1 MKYILATPT
10 GIRVSGNSGDN
21 EWEQETMNGSPA
33 PVIIQYKL
41 LGPFVT
47 TALWNGSTLS
57 YYILFYYRIFFEY
70 HETDCVVSFSK
81 FLFVGAEKDT
91 TTFLRS
97 LRKTDV
103 DIVSPVLFY
112 LI

>member
-1 MKYILATPT
+1 MNKLNDFESKPDFPRYVVDPLLRHLT
-10 GIRVSGNSGDN
+10 SGRYN
-21 EWEQETMNGSPA
+21 
-33 PVIIQYKL
+33 L